1 MWNSRVTLTVAAS
14 LAVLIGICAVL
25 GSLYA
30 PSYTARRSARL
41 TDNANTQIAATVAAT
56 EAVGATQVAH
66 RPTETAI
73 AGATQ
78 TEVARPTITPTPTR
92 TPTPTFT
99 PTATPPAAVV
109 ECPATVAGTDRF
121 MYPVPGGGRVADAI
135 LLDRDSTVTVIG
147 RLKDQGWV
155 HVEITG
161 GAQGWMRS
169 DVLSPQLSGCQAN
182 VYDLSYLL
190 GLADPA
196 SGNEVVVDD
205 TFVSNENGWVNA
217 AGEGLSPVLSNS
229 GDAELVLS
237 TNTLE
242 LLQPSRA
249 RVKDVPAFQVATSFN
264 RENFFSDSFIGVRFR
279 DNGLTYYEV
288 RILRNCQ
295 VAVYAVNQRI
305 FTRPIDAG
313 ANNCTDQQ
321 DDWLMVSF
329 TADYR
334 LTIEIN
340 DAEPVEVRLEDP
352 AGLYTGGGIELVVGR
367 ARATFSFVVITQPG
381 QP

>member
-1 MWNSRVTLTVAAS
+1 MWNSRVTLTVAAF
-14 LAVLIGICAVL
+14 LAVLVSLCAL
-25 GSLYA
+25 AGSLYA

-56 EAVGATQVAH
+56 EAIGATQIAH
-66 RPTETAI
+66 RPTETAV

-78 TEVARPTITPTPTR
+78 TEAARPTITPTPTN
-92 TPTPTFT
+92 TPTSTPT
-99 PTATPPAAVV
+99 PTATPPADVV
-109 ECPATVAGTDRF
+109 ECPASVSGTDRF
-121 MYPVPGGGRVADAI
+121 MYPVPGGGRVTDAI
-135 LLDRDSTVTVIG
+135 LLERDSQVSVIG

-155 HVEITG
+155 HVQIAG
-161 GAQGWMRS
+161 GADGWMRS
-169 DVLSPQLSGCQAN
+169 DVLAPNVPGCEAN

-190 GLADPA
+190 GMADQ
-196 SGNEVVVDD
+196 EVVVDD

-217 AGEGLSPVLSNS
+217 AGDALSPVLAFN
-229 GDAELVLS
+229 GDAQLVLS
-237 TNTLE
+237 TNTVEQLR
-242 LLQPSRA
+242 PSSA
-249 RVKDVPAFQVATSFN
+249 RVKEVPAFDVVTSFT
-264 RENFFSDSFIGVRFR
+264 RENFFSDSYIGVRFR

-295 VAVYAVNQRI
+295 IAVYAVNQPV

-334 LTIEIN
+334 LTIQIN
-340 DAEPVEVRLEDP
+340 DAEPVEIRLEDP
-352 AGLYTGGGIELVVGR
+352 AGLYTGGGLELVVGR
-367 ARATFSFVVITQPG
+367 ARATFSFIVVTAPN
-381 QP
+381 